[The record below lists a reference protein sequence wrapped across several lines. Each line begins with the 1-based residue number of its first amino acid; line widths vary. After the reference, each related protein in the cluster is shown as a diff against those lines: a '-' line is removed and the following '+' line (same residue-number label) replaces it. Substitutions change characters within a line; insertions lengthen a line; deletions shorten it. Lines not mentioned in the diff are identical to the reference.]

1 MKISLNNPLLFL
13 LSIFLSS
20 STFTTG
26 DLINEIC
33 QQTIDP
39 SLCSNS
45 FHSDPRSTNASLI
58 TLGHISI
65 KNAQKSA
72 KAVRKLIH
80 SVSYSGNYT
89 ECISLYEDA
98 TVNLNKCKKAL
109 KAHDYGELNTFVSGA
124 MTDASMCDGS
134 FGRGVQ
140 GPPQL
145 KFASIKLQGLCN
157 IILVISNALSGINM
171 PV

>member
-1 MKISLNNPLLFL
+1 MRISLNNSFLFL
-13 LSIFLSS
+13 FLIFLSS
-20 STFTTG
+20 STFTNG
-26 DLINEIC
+26 DLIKKIC
-33 QQTIDP
+33 QQTSDP

-45 FHSDPRSTNASLI
+45 FHSDPRSVNASLTI
-58 TLGHISI
+58 LGHISI

-72 KAVRKLIH
+72 KSIKKLIH

-98 TVNLNKCKKAL
+98 ISNLKKCKKAL
-109 KAHDYGELNTFVSGA
+109 KAHDYGELNTLVSGA

-134 FGRGVQ
+134 FGRGVK

-145 KFASIKLQGLCN
+145 KFASLKLQGLCN
-157 IILVISNALSGINM
+157 IILVISSNLSGIKM
-171 PV
+171 FV

>member
-1 MKISLNNPLLFL
+1 MRISINNTFFFL
-13 LSIFLSS
+13 LLIFLSS
-20 STFTTG
+20 STFTVG

-45 FHSDPRSTNASLI
+45 FHSDPRSTNASLTI
-58 TLGHISI
+58 LGHISI

-72 KAVRKLIH
+72 KTARKLIH

-98 TVNLNKCKKAL
+98 ISNLKKCKKAL
-109 KAHDYGELNTFVSGA
+109 KAHDYGQLNTFVSGA

-145 KFASIKLQGLCN
+145 KFASTKLQGLCN
-157 IILVISNALSGINM
+157 IIIVISNTLSGINKL
-171 PV
+171 V